1 MNDDGR
7 DDLSFCTASGVG
19 VFTRIGS
26 DQWQDLSG
34 GLATIGDVR
43 LTEIADMNLDGHGD
57 LIALSEPH
65 TRIYAGDGA
74 GNWQLMATIPHAL
87 DPCDYAALRA
97 GTDVDHNGYPDLVYI
112 VEEDCDWWMGGTNT
126 PHLWKETSTPA
137 EAFIYP
143 KRPRGGETLIAN
155 SVCFIDWYAAVPAG
169 KVQPTMMIELSISGP
184 YGSFQTIAEEVPDN
198 GRYQWLVPDN
208 LLTSEDC
215 HLRFTLS
222 TDPPAVAVTASPF
235 TIINPNLI
243 PGDVNGDGIV
253 NTEDLLLLLA
263 AWGECQ
269 GCPEDLNGDGVVNTT
284 DLLALLA
291 AWGECP

>member
-1 MNDDGR
+1 MD
-7 DDLSFCTASGVG
+7 
-19 VFTRIGS
+19 
-26 DQWQDLSG
+26 
-34 GLATIGDVR
+34 
-43 LTEIADMNLDGHGD
+43 
-57 LIALSEPH
+57 
-65 TRIYAGDGA
+65 
-74 GNWQLMATIPHAL
+74 
-87 DPCDYAALRA
+87 
-97 GTDVDHNGYPDLVYI
+97 
-112 VEEDCDWWMGGTNT
+112 GGTNT

-253 NTEDLLLLLA
+253 NTEDLLLLLG
-263 AWGECQ
+263 AWGECP
-269 GCPEDLNGDGVVNTT
+269 GCPEDLNGDGVVNTE
-284 DLLALLA
+284 DLLILLGN
-291 AWGECP
+291 WG